1 MNTEL
6 EMIPLVDLKAQ
17 YAELKPEIDAAIA
30 EVVESCQFILG
41 PKVEAFE
48 ADFAAYCQS
57 RFAFGVNSGTSALH
71 LALLAAGVG
80 AGDEVITVGYTFV
93 ATVAGILYTGARPVF
108 VDIDLLTCNIDPGK
122 IEAAIT
128 PRTKAIIPVHL
139 YGTCA
144 DMDPILDIAH
154 RHNLIVIEDAAQ
166 AQGAEYKGRR
176 AGSMGHLAC
185 FSFYPGKNL
194 GAYGEAGA
202 VVTSDEKYLDIIKQ
216 LRDQGQ
222 SAKYLHERVGFNY
235 RMEAIQGAVLGVKLK
250 HLDDWNAAR
259 RRHAAVYR
267 RELLSEPGAVATGS
281 LIDRSGADRSA
292 AARRQADG
300 SPADLSV
307 RLLDVPADC
316 TPVYHIFPLFTE
328 RRDELRDHLQ
338 ANGISSGI
346 HYPIPVHCQ
355 RGFSNLGYGPGD
367 LPQTER
373 VCREV
378 LSLPMYPEL
387 APETVMQIAE
397 TVREFCSQSVAA
409 HP

>member
-1 MNTEL
+1 VAQLPYLNGHAETN
-6 EMIPLVDLKAQ
+6 MIPLVDLKAQ
-17 YAELKPEIDAAIA
+17 YESIKSEIDGAIS

-57 RFAFGVNSGTSALH
+57 RFAFGINSGTSALH

-80 AGDEVITVGYTFV
+80 PGDEVITVSYTFV
-93 ATVAGILYTGARPVF
+93 ATVAGILYTGATPVF
-108 VDIDLLTCNIDPGK
+108 VDIDPLTCNIDPAK

-128 PRTKAIIPVHL
+128 PRTKVIMAVHL

-144 DMDPILDIAH
+144 DMDPILDIAR

-166 AQGAEYKGRR
+166 AHGAEYKGRR
-176 AGSMGHLAC
+176 AGSMGDLAC

-202 VVTSDEKYLDIIKQ
+202 VVTSDEKYVELIKQ

-222 SAKYLHERVGFNY
+222 SAKYLHERVGYNY

-250 HLDDWNAAR
+250 HLDEWTSAR
-259 RRHAAVYR
+259 RHHAAVYSS
-267 RELLSEPGAVATGS
+267 ELA
-281 LIDRSGADRSA
+281 DSG
-292 AARRQADG
+292 
-300 SPADLSV
+300 V
-307 RLLDVPADC
+307 RLLEEPAAC
-316 TPVYHIFPLFTE
+316 KSVYHIFPLFTE
-328 RRDELRDHLQ
+328 QRDELREHLH

-346 HYPIPVHCQ
+346 HYPIPVHLQ
-355 RGFSNLGYGPGD
+355 RGFSNLGFKEGD

-387 APETVMQIAE
+387 TSETVMQIADS
-397 TVREFCSQSVAA
+397 VRQFCRQALEVHS
-409 HP
+409 

>member
-1 MNTEL
+1 MFGSKPGIHHRGTESTKVAQRKTDIRINK
-6 EMIPLVDLKAQ
+6 MIPLVDLKAQ
-17 YAELKPEIDAAIA
+17 YETIKPEIDAAIA

-48 ADFAAYCQS
+48 ADFATYCQA

-80 AGDEVITVGYTFV
+80 PGDEVITVGYTFV

-108 VDIDLLTCNIDPGK
+108 VDIDPLTCNIDPEK

-128 PRTKAIIPVHL
+128 PSTKVIMPVHL

-144 DMDPILDIAH
+144 DMDPILDIAR

-176 AGSMGHLAC
+176 AGSMGDLAC

-202 VVTSDEKYLDIIKQ
+202 VVTNNEKYVEIIRQ

-222 SAKYLHERVGFNY
+222 SAKYLHERVGYNY

-259 RRHAAVYR
+259 HRHAEVYL
-267 RELLSEPGAVATGS
+267 REL
-281 LIDRSGADRSA
+281 
-292 AARRQADG
+292 ARVD
-300 SPADLSV
+300 V
-307 RLLDVPADC
+307 RLLHVSADY

-328 RRDELRDHLQ
+328 QRDELREHLQ

-346 HYPIPVHCQ
+346 HYPIPVHFQ
-355 RGFSNLGYGPGD
+355 RGFSNLGYGEGD
-367 LPQTER
+367 LPETER

-387 APETVMQIAE
+387 ATETVTQIAAA
-397 TVREFCSQSVAA
+397 VRQFCSHSVAV

>member
-1 MNTEL
+1 
-6 EMIPLVDLKAQ
+6 MIPLVDLKSQ
-17 YAELKPEIDAAIA
+17 YQSIKTEIDSAIS

-48 ADFAAYCQS
+48 TDFAAYCQS
-57 RFAFGVNSGTSALH
+57 RFAFGVSSGTSALH

-80 AGDEVITVGYTFV
+80 PGDEVITVSYTFV
-93 ATVAGILYTGARPVF
+93 ATVAGILYTGAAPVF
-108 VDIDLLTCNIDPGK
+108 VDIDPLTCNIDPAK

-128 PRTKAIIPVHL
+128 PRTKVIMPVHL

-144 DMDPILDIAH
+144 NMDAILDIAQ
-154 RHNLIVIEDAAQ
+154 RHNLIVLEDAAQ
-166 AQGAEYKGRR
+166 AHGAEYKGRR

-194 GAYGEAGA
+194 GAYGEGGA
-202 VVTSDEKYLDIIKQ
+202 IVTSDEKYVELIKQ

-222 SAKYLHERVGFNY
+222 SAKYLHERVGYNY

-250 HLDDWNAAR
+250 HLDNWTAAR
-259 RRHAAVYR
+259 RRHAEVYS
-267 RELLSEPGAVATGS
+267 RELA
-281 LIDRSGADRSA
+281 DSG
-292 AARRQADG
+292 
-300 SPADLSV
+300 L
-307 RLLDVPADC
+307 RLLAEPADC
-316 TPVYHIFPLFTE
+316 KSVYHIFPLFAE
-328 RRDELRDHLQ
+328 QRDELREHLHT
-338 ANGISSGI
+338 NGISTGI
-346 HYPIPVHCQ
+346 HYPIPVHLQ
-355 RGFSNLGYGPGD
+355 RGFNNLGYKEGD

-387 APETVMQIAE
+387 TSETVMEIAE
-397 TVREFCSQSVAA
+397 SVRQFCRQSVAA